1 MKNFGEKVVL
11 DKDQNRNSVI
21 RVPMKPVS
29 IYNCVTG
36 KLLKYQPPDIEISKV
51 DNKYLEKYNSLLT

>member
-36 KLLKYQPPDIEISKV
+36 KLLKY
-51 DNKYLEKYNSLLT
+51 